1 MKLKAYK
8 PALLLTALFIGCT
21 AGLAQTISI
30 QTKPSLSVSTS
41 FDNAGFD
48 LKMDNLA
55 RNLKADLKDLGKHI
69 SATVNNITSNI
80 KIEENESD
88 SASAISLNFGDLLSN
103 LNLEFSKNGDASE
116 SEGPGVREKNYS
128 KSYPLDANDK
138 IRLSNQYG
146 KITVNTWNKSQVR
159 VDIEIKAEAGSESD
173 AQRLIDGVQI
183 HDNKNGDQ
191 VSFTTDIQ
199 HDDDDESFWSF
210 FNFGGKNKKHK
221 LNINYVVYMPAQTD
235 LNVESSYGSIFLPSL
250 NGRVRIVASQGSVT
264 AQSLSSNYNEIEGS
278 YCSLKV
284 SAMNGGRL
292 AFSYGSVDVEECN
305 NIRADLSY
313 ASFRLGK
320 LNNTADVNL
329 AYGGGFKIRDL
340 SNSFKKLNV
349 NTSYS
354 DVSLGISQS
363 SNFDFDIVTSYG
375 SGFKYNDNKVTI
387 TAKNPPEGSKHV
399 SMTHSYKGYVGKGNS
414 DSRIAINS
422 SYGGVNF
429 E

>member
-8 PALLLTALFIGCT
+8 PVLLLMAFFIGCT

-30 QTKPSLSVSTS
+30 QTKPSLSVSTN
-41 FDNAGFD
+41 FDNNGFE

-55 RNLKADLKDLGKHI
+55 QNLKADLKDLGKHI
-69 SATVNNITSNI
+69 SATVNNITSSIQIEDNENNSGPASGINI
-80 KIEENESD
+80 D
-88 SASAISLNFGDLLSN
+88 LGDLN
-103 LNLEFSKNGDASE
+103 LGFSKNDEE
-116 SEGPGVREKNYS
+116 SGSKGPGVREKNYS
-128 KSYPLDANDK
+128 KSYPLNGNDK

-146 KITVNTWNKSQVR
+146 KITVNTWDKSQVR

-183 HDNKNGDQ
+183 RDNKNGDQ
-191 VSFTTDIQ
+191 VSFVTDIE
-199 HDDDDESFWSF
+199 HNDDDDEGFWSF

-284 SAMNGGRL
+284 AAMNGGKL

-340 SNSFKKLNV
+340 SNSFKKLNI